1 MTGFDPAV
9 LRGLE
14 LTVMRRLDGLLQGDY
29 AGLLPGH
36 GSELGEARVYVP
48 GDDVRRIDWAL
59 TARTGDPHVRDTI
72 VDRELETTLLL
83 DLSASMAFG
92 TASQEKRDVALA
104 AAAAVGF
111 LTARGGNRVG
121 ALLSEGGSDA
131 WVPHRSGRAHL
142 FALLGRAQSLSRDGG
157 AVDLAA
163 LLRRGGRLARRRG
176 LVVVISD
183 FLDDGPWAREL
194 RWVAQRHDVIAAEIV
209 DQREMEL
216 PNAGP
221 LVVVDPETGRRR
233 HLDTARRKVRLR
245 YAEAA
250 AAQRAGIAA
259 KITTA
264 GADHVRLATDGDW
277 VRDLVGHVLW
287 RRRRRHTAARPA

>member
-29 AGLLPGH
+29 EGLLPGH
-36 GSELGEARVYVP
+36 GSEFGEARAYVP

-72 VDRELETTLLL
+72 VDRELETTLVI

-92 TASQEKRDVALA
+92 TVAQEKRDVALA

-121 ALLSEGGSDA
+121 ALLASDGGA
-131 WVPHRSGRAHL
+131 EWVPHRSGRAHL
-142 FALLGRAQSLSRDGG
+142 FALLGRAQAAPRDGG

-163 LLRRGGRLARRRG
+163 AIRRAGRLARRRG
-176 LVVVISD
+176 LVVVIGD
-183 FLDDGPWAREL
+183 FIDGNGWQRDL
-194 RWVAQRHDVIAAEIV
+194 RWLATRHDVIAAEIV
-209 DQREMEL
+209 DRREL
-216 PNAGP
+216 ALANAGP
-221 LVVVDPETGRRR
+221 LVVIDPETGRRR
-233 HLDTARRKVRLR
+233 HVDTSRRKVRR
-245 YAEAA
+245 DYAA
-250 AAQRAGIAA
+250 AAAEQRAAVAA
-259 KITTA
+259 AITRA
-264 GADHVRLATDGDW
+264 GADHVRLTTDGDW
-277 VRDLVGHVLW
+277 VKDLVAHVLW
-287 RRRRRHTAARPA
+287 RRRRRRSAPRPA

>member
-36 GSELGEARVYVP
+36 GSELGEARAYVP

-72 VDRELETTLLL
+72 VDRELETTLVV

-92 TASQEKRDVALA
+92 TAAQEKRDVALA

-121 ALLSEGGSDA
+121 ALLAGGDGDA

-142 FALLGRAQSLSRDGG
+142 FALLGRAQARPRDGG

-163 LLRRGGRLARRRG
+163 AIRKAGRLASRRG

-183 FLDDGPWAREL
+183 FLDEAAWAREL
-194 RWVAQRHDVIAAEIV
+194 RWVAQRHDVIAAEVV
-209 DQREMEL
+209 DRRELEL
-216 PNAGP
+216 PNSGP
-221 LVVVDPETGRRR
+221 IVVIDPESGRRR
-233 HLDTARRKVRLR
+233 HLDTARPRVRRR

-250 AAQRAGIAA
+250 AAQRAEVAA
-259 KITTA
+259 RITAA
-264 GADHVRLATDGDW
+264 GADHVRLTTDGDW
-277 VRDLVGHVLW
+277 VRDLVAHVLW
-287 RRRRRHTAARPA
+287 RRRRRKTAARPA